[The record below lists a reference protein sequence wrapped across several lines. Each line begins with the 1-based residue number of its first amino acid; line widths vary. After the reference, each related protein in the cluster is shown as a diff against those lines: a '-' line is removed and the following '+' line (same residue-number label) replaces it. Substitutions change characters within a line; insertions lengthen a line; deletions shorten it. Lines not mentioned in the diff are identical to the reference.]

1 MVLGV
6 PLTLGNALPLR
17 DPCFCSARPAAV
29 SPPRSLADAARDKS
43 STDLETVLTPLTP
56 KRATGAARYGVTAA
70 AASMPRLVP
79 VSPIPSRPA
88 LINAALPVAQPTT
101 AAADAPRKHPTSQIT
116 NPTSTNVS
124 TENRP
129 SE

>member
-79 VSPIPSRPA
+79 VSPIPSRNA
-88 LINAALPVAQPTT
+88 LLN
-101 AAADAPRKHPTSQIT
+101 TSLHSAYNT
-116 NPTSTNVS
+116 TSTHIVH
-124 TENRP
+124 
-129 SE
+129 